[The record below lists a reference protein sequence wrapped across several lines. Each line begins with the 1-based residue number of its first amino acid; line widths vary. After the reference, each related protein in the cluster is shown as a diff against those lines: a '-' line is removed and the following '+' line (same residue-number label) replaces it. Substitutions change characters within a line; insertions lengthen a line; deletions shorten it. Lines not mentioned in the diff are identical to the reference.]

1 MQIYTL
7 FLHCPNEWYISNLS
21 FVNMCVRVVGTW
33 VLVTLCHNQKHSPYG
48 NYHNQRHSMGNSDLR
63 GAHDC
68 FVFFEWFHF
77 IGRCTESSPQSF
89 GRRSRNGKAQCAK
102 CKPGLAA
109 GTQSVYCTYAPGCTV
124 VAVLTFFCEFVLI
137 IFLLIVFF
145 VLLHFIY
152 CLVF

>member
-1 MQIYTL
+1 MATITINDTVWATAT
-7 FLHCPNEWYISNLS
+7 FEGRTIAS
-21 FVNMCVRVVGTW
+21 FTSSGFTSLADVLKAVRKA
-33 VLVTLCHNQKHSPYG
+33 L
-48 NYHNQRHSMGNSDLR
+48 
-63 GAHDC
+63 
-68 FVFFEWFHF
+68 
-77 IGRCTESSPQSF
+77 
-89 GRRSRNGKAQCAK
+89 GKAQCAK